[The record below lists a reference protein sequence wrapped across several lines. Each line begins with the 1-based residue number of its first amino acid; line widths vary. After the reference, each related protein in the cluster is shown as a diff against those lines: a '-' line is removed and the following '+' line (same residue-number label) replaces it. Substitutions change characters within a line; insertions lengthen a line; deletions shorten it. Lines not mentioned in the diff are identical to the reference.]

1 MIVQIVDIH
10 GEHYEIETEQT
21 NIKSVVTS
29 IFKGDP
35 FVETTKNIGFEKLT
49 VFLAVNQIA
58 TIRELSQ
65 KEIRD
70 REHFEF

>member
-10 GEHYEIETEQT
+10 GKYYEFETEQT
-21 NIKSVVTS
+21 NIKSVVES
-29 IFKGDP
+29 ISKGSP
-35 FVETTKNIGFEKLT
+35 FVETTMNKNFEKLT

-65 KEIRD
+65 KEIKD
-70 REHFEF
+70 REHFGF